1 MVKWFEETGL
11 EEDVVVSTR
20 IRVARN
26 LEDYKFP
33 QMMSIE
39 ESEKLT
45 QEVLN
50 TMKDLSHNGNYK
62 FIKIS
67 NLEPL
72 ERMIFIEEHLIS
84 PGLIQRPAQGSFLLR
99 EDENITIMINEEDHL
114 RIQVLLPG
122 LNFEEGWDL
131 CNEIDDFLE
140 GTLNFAFHEDFG
152 YLTSCP
158 TNVGTGLRASAMVH
172 IPSLVITGY
181 INSLVQ
187 GLNKIGLAVRGIH
200 GEGTKAIG
208 NLYQIS
214 NQTTLGE
221 EEEETIEKLKNVI
234 YQIINKER
242 DVRNNLIGRRKN
254 EIEDKV
260 FRSLGILKYSRLMTS
275 REAMAHLSNVR
286 LGKEMGIINDVDY
299 NEITKLMIQIQP
311 ASIQKN
317 VYKELTKEERDAR
330 RADLI
335 RELI

>member
-1 MVKWFEETGL
+1 
-11 EEDVVVSTR
+11 
-20 IRVARN
+20 
-26 LEDYKFP
+26 
-33 QMMSIE
+33 
-39 ESEKLT
+39 
-45 QEVLN
+45 
-50 TMKDLSHNGNYK
+50 
-62 FIKIS
+62 
-67 NLEPL
+67 
-72 ERMIFIEEHLIS
+72 
-84 PGLIQRPAQGSFLLR
+84 
-99 EDENITIMINEEDHL
+99 MINEEDHL

-122 LNFEEGWDL
+122 LNFEEGWKL

-140 GTLNFAFHEDFG
+140 STLNFAFDEDFG

-181 INSLVQ
+181 VDSLIQ

-221 EEEETIEKLKNVI
+221 GGEEEIIEKLRNVI

-242 DVRNNLIGRRKN
+242 DVRNNLLINKTK
-254 EIEDKV
+254 EVEDKV

-286 LGKEMGIINDVDY
+286 LGKEMGIIDDIDY
-299 NEITKLMIQIQP
+299 NKIIKLMIDIQP
-311 ASIQKN
+311 ASIQKTAN
-317 VYKELTKEERDAR
+317 KELNKEERDTR
-330 RADLI
+330 RAGLI